1 MLTGNFFPRVCIPN
15 SWKYTIHYKKY
26 LKKKQITVTFVKDL
40 SKLCFMNALLSVI
53 ITSRIFLFRK
63 RIQSFQIDEFV
74 KSFSI
79 IYICLTTQLLYQK
92 NEFYTCSRLIF
103 MLRMLCWRK
112 YSVIFSILDIIWN
125 RSKRATFMGSLVF
138 PSKIFLELS
147 NFLMLKTQLAKKH
160 RFMRQ
165 L

>member
-1 MLTGNFFPRVCIPN
+1 MKVHN
-15 SWKYTIHYKKY
+15 SLQKIFEKKNK
-26 LKKKQITVTFVKDL
+26 LPLLL
-40 SKLCFMNALLSVI
+40 SKICQSYVSWMPYFQSI